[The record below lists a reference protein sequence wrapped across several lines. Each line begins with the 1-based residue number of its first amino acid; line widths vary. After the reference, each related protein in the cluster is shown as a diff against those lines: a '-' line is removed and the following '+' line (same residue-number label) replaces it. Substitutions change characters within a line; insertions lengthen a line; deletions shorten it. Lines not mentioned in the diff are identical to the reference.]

1 MWRQT
6 AVIGVD
12 SVLRRHGSSAPL
24 LSGTGPSVLPASC
37 SGKRSHQ
44 PDSMS
49 SSCRAEKCS
58 MRPSPALRST
68 TPQPLPD
75 ATVSDRHPVDRA
87 AITLVLGLVA
97 AYKSVLSPLFA
108 GCCRFE
114 PSCSDYMSQAVSTHG
129 ATRGTWLGLRRISR
143 CHPFGRF
150 GADPCPPANRTARH
164 RRA

>member
-1 MWRQT
+1 MWRPT
-6 AVIGVD
+6 AVTGVD
-12 SVLRRHGSSAPL
+12 SVLRQPESSAPQ
-24 LSGTGPSVLPASC
+24 LSETGRNVLPASC
-37 SGKRSHQ
+37 SGERSRQ
-44 PDSMS
+44 PDSTS

-68 TPQPLPD
+68 TPPHLPD

-87 AITLVLGLVA
+87 AIALIIGLVA

-108 GCCRFE
+108 GSCRFE
-114 PSCSDYMSQAVSTHG
+114 PSCSDYMTQAVSTHG
-129 ATRGTWLGLRRISR
+129 AVRGTWLGLRRISR

-150 GADPCPPANRTARH
+150 GTDPCPPADRTPRH

>member
-1 MWRQT
+1 MWRKT
-6 AVIGVD
+6 TVTSVD
-12 SVLRRHGSSAPL
+12 SGLRLHENLALR
-24 LSGTGPSVLPASC
+24 LSETGPSVLPASC
-37 SGKRSHQ
+37 SGKRSRR

-68 TPQPLPD
+68 TPPHLPD
-75 ATVSDRHPVDRA
+75 ATVSDRHPVDLA
-87 AITLVLGLVA
+87 AIALVIGLVA

-108 GCCRFE
+108 GSCRFE
-114 PSCSDYMSQAVSTHG
+114 PSCSDYMTQAVSTHG
-129 ATRGTWLGLRRISR
+129 AIRGTWLGLRRISR

-150 GADPCPPANRTARH
+150 GADPCPPADRTPRH